1 MRPDNDTLIDY
12 LDGSLNQEE
21 KTAVENQLKQ
31 DKSLSEQLEYLKL
44 AVDTIHRD
52 AINEKVSA
60 IRGTL
65 KTDTSSEKP
74 SGAIVRSMYKTS
86 FRIAAILVLFMGIAM
101 LYKYST
107 ISNQSVYEKQFAG
120 YDLSNTRGIETKDA
134 ETEAYQNKNWID
146 VIASYRALHTT
157 SNQST
162 FLAAMAAM
170 QLSRFPEAVGL
181 FERILSDAS
190 ADRSFREETEY
201 YLALAYLMNHEENK
215 GVQLLSKIKAD
226 PSHTYYPLA
235 SKISSIDMKIIEL
248 KK

>member
-1 MRPDNDTLIDY
+1 
-12 LDGSLNQEE
+12 
-21 KTAVENQLKQ
+21 
-31 DKSLSEQLEYLKL
+31 LEYLKL
-44 AVDTIHRD
+44 ALDTVRRD
-52 AINEKVSA
+52 AINKKVSA
-60 IRGTL
+60 VRHTIKNDSR
-65 KTDTSSEKP
+65 SEKP

-86 FRIAAILVLFMGIAM
+86 LRITAILVLFMGFALI
-101 LYKYST
+101 YKYSSV
-107 ISNQSVYEKQFAG
+107 SNQSLYEKQFAG
-120 YDLSNTRGIETKDA
+120 YYLSNTRGIETKDA
-134 ETEAYQNKNWID
+134 ETEAYQNKNWKD

-190 ADRSFREETEY
+190 ADRSFREESEY

-226 PSHTYYPLA
+226 PGHTYHPLA
-235 SKISSIDMKIIEL
+235 SKISSVDLKIIEL